1 MICLYRIYRNP
12 EIIFFKDEGRQP
24 FEVLP
29 DNVFGYC
36 LQIPDAC
43 DSFELC
49 TGRDFSGGI
58 VCGIN
63 PAPLVVSLNVRY
75 TVQVQNT
82 TSFFWYD
89 SPQKGP
95 LAYQNAH
102 YIPVR
107 IMMRG
112 RKGESD
118 AHPGT
123 DLSGPAGGR
132 YRLCRNSQV
141 FSGPAPR

>member
-1 MICLYRIYRNP
+1 MICFYRIYRNTV
-12 EIIFFKDEGRQP
+12 IIFFKDEGRQP

-43 DSFELC
+43 DSFELF

-58 VCGIN
+58 MCRIN
-63 PAPLVVSLNVRY
+63 PAPLVVWLNVRY
-75 TVQVQNT
+75 TVLVQNT

-95 LAYQNAH
+95 LACQNAH
-102 YIPVR
+102 CIHVR

-112 RKGESD
+112 R
-118 AHPGT
+118 T
-123 DLSGPAGGR
+123 GR
-132 YRLCRNSQV
+132 K
-141 FSGPAPR
+141 